1 MGERLSGEKN
11 TKYESRKKIKE
22 ISYTS
27 ERRSDI
33 KYIFIEGFFFAFYNC
48 CHVKVG

>member
-1 MGERLSGEKN
+1 MGERLRGEN
-11 TKYESRKKIKE
+11 TKYEGK

-33 KYIFIEGFFFAFYNC
+33 KYIFIEGFFLHFIIA
-48 CHVKVG
+48 VMSKSVEAD